1 MSTIDIPLPD
11 ALTSALSQPVC
22 LDLSLPKPEMP
33 TLTLPTGAVL
43 KGIAD
48 FTRGVPTEC
57 SMNFSL
63 ALMIAPIMASM
74 QCLLDILKFLKSIID
89 AAQPPAPNPV
99 DIFTALGNGLTALE
113 HCLGLVTP
121 AGICPFVKSLL
132 LLITRM
138 LHCVLDALKSAV
150 ETLDGLELSIATA
163 LQNGNIDEHAALEC
177 AKQNAENAAAGALTS
192 IEPVTAL
199 LQIAEPFLS
208 IANVK
213 IDPLPDVFGSSGIA
227 GLKLVVETLTPIVA
241 TIETIAGAL
250 PC

>member
-11 ALTSALSQPVC
+11 SLTSALKQPVC

-48 FTRGVPTEC
+48 FSRGIPTEC

-89 AAQPPAPNPV
+89 AAKPPPNPV
-99 DIFTALGNGLTALE
+99 DVVNAFAKGITALE

-138 LHCVLDALKSAV
+138 LHCVLDALESAV
-150 ETLDGLELSIATA
+150 EALDRLELSIATA
-163 LQNGNIDEHAALEC
+163 LKEGNTDEYAALQC
-177 AKQNAENAAAGALTS
+177 AMQNAETAAAGALTS
-192 IEPVTAL
+192 IEPVAAL

-213 IDPLPDVFGSSGIA
+213 IDPLPDVSGSSGVA
-227 GLKLVVETLTPIVA
+227 GLKLAVETLTPIVA
-241 TIETIAGAL
+241 TIERIAGAL

>member
-11 ALTSALSQPVC
+11 TLTNALKQPVC

-48 FTRGVPTEC
+48 FSRGIPTEC

-89 AAQPPAPNPV
+89 AAQPPPNPV
-99 DIFTALGNGLTALE
+99 GVVNAFAKGITALE

-150 ETLDGLELSIATA
+150 ETLDGLELRVATA
-163 LQNGNIDEHAALEC
+163 LQESNTDEYAALQC
-177 AKQNAENAAAGALTS
+177 AMQNAETAAVGALTS
-192 IEPVTAL
+192 IEPVAAL
-199 LQIAEPFLS
+199 LQIAEPFFS

-213 IDPLPDVFGSSGIA
+213 IDPLPDVSGGGGVA
-227 GLKLVVETLTPIVA
+227 GLKQAVEALTPIVA
-241 TIETIAGAL
+241 TIETIAGGL